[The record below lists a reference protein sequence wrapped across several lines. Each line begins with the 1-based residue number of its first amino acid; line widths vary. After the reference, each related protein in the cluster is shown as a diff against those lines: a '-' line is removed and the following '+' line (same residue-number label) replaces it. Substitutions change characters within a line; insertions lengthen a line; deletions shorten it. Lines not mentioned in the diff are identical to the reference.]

1 MKLPF
6 PTRAVTPL
14 LLVAALAILVPVA
27 ALFFSG
33 LRSGAQFMQ
42 RASGVDST
50 VIDAIQGLV
59 VIFVAASLAIKFSD
73 SRWGKILAQRR
84 AMEAQIV
91 PAEKQNA

>member
-1 MKLPF
+1 
-6 PTRAVTPL
+6 
-14 LLVAALAILVPVA
+14 
-27 ALFFSG
+27 
-33 LRSGAQFMQ
+33 MQ

-84 AMEAQIV
+84 ALEAQLTSG
-91 PAEKQNA
+91 EKQNA